1 MTIKF
6 EDLTENLRNIYLT
19 GRLDIQGTEEISSE
33 FTKLNAEAK
42 QNVMIDLSEV
52 SFLASMGIRELIS
65 NAKSLQRRG
74 GRMILYVGNNALI
87 AKILETT
94 NIGELLPL
102 FKDKED
108 AKKVFAA

>member
-65 NAKSLQRRG
+65 NAKALQRRG

>member
-19 GRLDIQGTEEISSE
+19 GRLDIQGTEEISTE